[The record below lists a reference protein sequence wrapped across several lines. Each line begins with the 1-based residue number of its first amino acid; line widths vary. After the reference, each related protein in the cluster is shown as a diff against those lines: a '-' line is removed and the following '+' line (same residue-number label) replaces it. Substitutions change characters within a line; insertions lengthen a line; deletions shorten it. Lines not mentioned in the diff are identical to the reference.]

1 MQQTSLAVFY
11 VTASNKEEAAKIAGA
26 LVESKLAA
34 CANLVE
40 GVQSVYTW
48 EGKTNIDP
56 EILII
61 IKSRASLMKRIE
73 AKVK

>member
-11 VTASNKEEAAKIAGA
+11 ITAPNKEEAAKIAGA